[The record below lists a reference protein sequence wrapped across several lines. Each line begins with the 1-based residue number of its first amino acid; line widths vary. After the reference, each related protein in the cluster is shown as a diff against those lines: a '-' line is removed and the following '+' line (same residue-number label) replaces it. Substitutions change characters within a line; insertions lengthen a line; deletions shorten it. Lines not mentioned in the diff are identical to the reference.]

1 MAACGTPITG
11 NTPTPTPTP
20 TPTTSGDKTMNGL
33 YSGTVSDYSDTF
45 DAQVTSSTSTSGT
58 ITFKDTND
66 SD

>member
-1 MAACGTPITG
+1 
-11 NTPTPTPTP
+11 
-20 TPTTSGDKTMNGL
+20 MNGL

-66 SD
+66 SDYFSQNCGPYQ